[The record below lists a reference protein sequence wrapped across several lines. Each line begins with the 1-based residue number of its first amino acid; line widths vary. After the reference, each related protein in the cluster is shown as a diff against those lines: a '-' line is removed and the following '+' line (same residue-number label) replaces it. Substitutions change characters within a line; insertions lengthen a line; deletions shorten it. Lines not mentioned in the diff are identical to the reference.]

1 MKQTKTYYDF
11 FKELSTIPRASG
23 NEQGIQNYL
32 LNFAKERNLQ
42 VCKED
47 ESGNIIIKKP
57 ATKGYEH
64 ISPVILQSHMDM
76 VAEKSPES
84 PHNFDTDP
92 IELIEEGGFLHANQT
107 TLGADNGIGVAYS
120 LALLFDDT
128 IEHPAL
134 EAIFTTEEETTM
146 KGAELL
152 KSETLSGTYMLNLD
166 SEEEGVF
173 CVSSAGGLDFIGKLP
188 LRYVTSMQDTTY
200 KLVVSDLKGGHS
212 GMNINSGRENAN
224 KLLARLLNRI
234 AKALPDM
241 ELVSIDG
248 GSKMN
253 AIPRDAYA
261 RFNLSKKDEST
272 LHKMVELMQT
282 EVRNELQPTDKVSLY
297 LETSDF
303 VSEVMEKQN
312 RDDIISFLVL
322 VPNGVNTM
330 SKNIHGLVESSQ
342 NLGIVTTEE
351 NEIGFYISA
360 RSSVDSLLELI
371 CERNLTLS
379 KLCKVDMLTGRG
391 YPAWEY
397 KADSPLRD
405 LAIETYKT
413 FFNKEPKLEA
423 IHAGLE
429 CGYFAKKI
437 PGIDIISLG
446 PNIYDVH
453 SPKEK
458 MQLDSADRMY
468 DYVVALLKEMIR
480 FS

>member
-1 MKQTKTYYDF
+1 MNQTKTYYDF
-11 FKELSTIPRASG
+11 FKELSAIPRASG
-23 NEQGIQNYL
+23 NEGGVQNYL
-32 LNFAKERNLQ
+32 LNFAAEKNLEAFQ
-42 VCKED
+42 E
-47 ESGNIIIKKP
+47 EGSGNIVIKKP

-76 VAEKSPES
+76 VAEKAPES
-84 PHNFDTDP
+84 SHNFDTDP
-92 IELIEEGGFLHANQT
+92 IELIEEEGFLHANHT

-120 LALLFDDT
+120 LALLFDDR

-152 KSETLSGTYMLNLD
+152 KGESLSGRYMLNLD

-188 LRYVTSMQDTTY
+188 LHHVSSKQDTTY
-200 KLVVSDLKGGHS
+200 KIVVSDLKGGHS
-212 GMNINSGRENAN
+212 GMNINSGRANAN
-224 KLLARLLNRI
+224 KLLGRLLNRI
-234 AKALPDM
+234 AKAFPDM
-241 ELVSIDG
+241 ELVSVDG

-253 AIPRDAYA
+253 AIPRDAQA
-261 RFNLSKKDEST
+261 RFNLSKKEEEE
-272 LHKMVELMQT
+272 LRKIVELMQT
-282 EVRNELQPTDKVSLY
+282 DACNELQPTDKAALC
-297 LETSDF
+297 LETCEF

-312 RDDIISFLVL
+312 RDDVISFLLV

-342 NLGIVTTEE
+342 NLGIVTTEKDE
-351 NEIGFYISA
+351 VGFYISA

-371 CERNLTLS
+371 TERNHTLS
-379 KLCKVDMLTGRG
+379 KLCKVNMLTGRG

-405 LAIETYKT
+405 LAIRTYETV
-413 FFNKEPKLEA
+413 FHKEAKLEA

-437 PGIDIISLG
+437 PGVDIISLG

-458 MQLDSADRMY
+458 MELGSADRMY
-468 DYVVALLKEMIR
+468 DYVVALLKEMTQL
-480 FS
+480 S

>member
-11 FKELSTIPRASG
+11 FKELSAIPRASG
-23 NEQGIQNYL
+23 NEGGVQSYL
-32 LNFAKERNLQ
+32 LNFAKEQNLEAFQ
-42 VCKED
+42 ED
-47 ESGNIIIKKP
+47 GSGNIVIKKP

-84 PHNFDTDP
+84 LHNFDTDP
-92 IELIEEGGFLHANQT
+92 IELIEEEGFLRANRT

-120 LALLFDDT
+120 LALLFDDR

-152 KSETLSGTYMLNLD
+152 KGESLGGRYMLNLD

-173 CVSSAGGLDFIGKLP
+173 CVSSAGGLDFVGKLP
-188 LRYVTSMQDTTY
+188 LRHTSSTQDTTY
-200 KLVVSDLKGGHS
+200 RIIVSDLKGGHS
-212 GMNINSGRENAN
+212 GMNINSGRANAN
-224 KLLARLLNRI
+224 KLLGRLLNRMV
-234 AKALPDM
+234 KALPDM

-253 AIPRDAYA
+253 AIPRDAQA
-261 RFNLSKKDEST
+261 LCNLSKKDEAK
-272 LHKMVELMQT
+272 LREIVELMLT
-282 EVRNELQPTDKVSLY
+282 DACNELQPTDNVSLR
-297 LETSDF
+297 LEEAEF
-303 VSEVMEKQN
+303 VSEVMDKEN
-312 RDDIISFLVL
+312 RDDIISFLL
-322 VPNGVNTM
+322 IVPNGVNTM

-342 NLGIVTTEE
+342 NLGIVATEK
-351 NEIGFYISA
+351 NEVGFYISA
-360 RSSVDSLLELI
+360 RSSVDSLLEVI
-371 CERNLTLS
+371 TERNLALAR
-379 KLCKVDMLTGRG
+379 LCKVDMLTGRN

-397 KADSPLRD
+397 KAHSPLRD
-405 LAIETYKT
+405 LAIRTYEAIS
-413 FFNKEPKLEA
+413 NKEAKLEA

-437 PGIDIISLG
+437 PDVDIISLG

-468 DYVVALLKEMIR
+468 DYVVALLKEMVQL
-480 FS
+480 S